1 VSPIDAADALAAA
14 VAALRAG
21 GRNQVAD
28 ELERPTGDREH
39 HIPSILVAGEDKR
52 GKSSLVNA
60 LLGSPDLSPV
70 GVDVTTGCPISMFY
84 ADPSRA
90 AIVRYGQ
97 TTAEEVSLQDAQRL
111 STIKGNPG
119 NAENI
124 RAVQIGVRSELLEH
138 LLLVDTPGV
147 GGLDSGHAELT
158 LQALAF
164 ADALLFVIEA
174 GTQFGADELE
184 FLRRASS
191 RIETVILVMTKTDLH
206 RGWRTILEDNLRL
219 LQAKAP
225 RFAACPVVPVSSLL
239 ALRGLRSDDPE
250 DVQELMEESGIPK
263 LRQVLIDHVARRSGV
278 LETANRLR
286 SAVGPLN
293 MMDRA
298 ISEKLAILDAGSEAE
313 QGLEDEQKRLA
324 ALGRDKAEWPRK
336 LDREIRRLTLERN
349 EEVTRGMV
357 EIRRRYDERIKDP
370 KKEDADTLPGELVA
384 DLTALAGHVNELA
397 TQRLMEIVDT
407 VLDDIDDGGALRESI
422 AKLGT
427 TDLQERLSSLG
438 LGSTSLASHE
448 KLMIVSSFSTG
459 HSMGSLLSG
468 SGLGVAVSAFV
479 APPIGIA
486 VGLGVGAFFAYQ
498 AFRGRSKQMFSTEF
512 RGWMG
517 EQCTQAQVT
526 INTTFQREIIDL
538 QEEIRDLVR
547 DVLAER
553 ERQINESLQEARDMQ
568 KQATAE
574 KEQNKTILGKRR
586 QMARQARQGIM
597 EALESLGVGADGKLE
612 TTTT

>member
-1 VSPIDAADALAAA
+1 MSPIDTSEALAAA

-21 GRNQVAD
+21 GRNKAAD
-28 ELERPTGDREH
+28 DLERPGADQED

-52 GKSSLVNA
+52 GKSTLVNA

-70 GVDVTTGCPISMFY
+70 GVEVTTGCPISFFHS
-84 ADPSRA
+84 DPPRA

-97 TTAEEVSLQDAQRL
+97 SMAEVVTLEDAQRL
-111 STIKGNPG
+111 STIKGNPQ

-124 RAVQIGVRSELLEH
+124 RAVQIGTRSDLLQH

-158 LQALAF
+158 LQTLSF

-174 GTQFGADELE
+174 GTQFGAGELE

-206 RGWRTILEDNLRL
+206 RGWRTILDDNLRL

-239 ALRGLRSDDPE
+239 ALRGIRSTDPE
-250 DVQELMEESGIPK
+250 DAHDLIEESGILK
-263 LRQVLIDHVARRSGV
+263 LRQVLIEHVARRAGV
-278 LETANRLR
+278 LKTANRLR

-293 MMDRA
+293 VMDRA
-298 ISEKLAILDAGSEAE
+298 VSEKLALLDAGSGAQ
-313 QGLEDEQKRLA
+313 QGLEDEQTRLA
-324 ALGRDKAEWPRK
+324 ELGKGRAEWPRK
-336 LDREIRRLTLERN
+336 LDREVRRLSFERN

-357 EIRRRYDERIKDP
+357 EIRRRYDERVKNP
-370 KKEDADTLPGELVA
+370 KKEDADTLPGELIA
-384 DLTALAGHVNELA
+384 DLTALAGHLNELA
-397 TQRLMEIVDT
+397 TQRLMEIVDA

-448 KLMIVSSFSTG
+448 KLLIVSSFSTG
-459 HSMGSLLSG
+459 RSMGSLLSG
-468 SGLGVAVSAFV
+468 GGLGITISAFV

-498 AFRGRSKQMFSTEF
+498 AFRGRSKQLFATEF
-512 RGWMG
+512 RSWMS
-517 EQCTQAQVT
+517 EQCNQAQVT
-526 INTTFQREIIDL
+526 INTTFQREMIDL

-553 ERQINESLQEARDMQ
+553 ERQINESLQEARDIQ
-568 KQATAE
+568 QQAASE
-574 KEQNKTILGKRR
+574 KEKSRATLTKRR
-586 QMARQARQGIM
+586 QMARQARKGIM
-597 EALESLGVGADGKLE
+597 DALRSLGVGADGKLE
-612 TTTT
+612 TVS

>member
-1 VSPIDAADALAAA
+1 VSTTETTDVLAAA
-14 VAALRAG
+14 GAALRAG
-21 GRNQVAD
+21 GRNQAAD
-28 ELERPTGDREH
+28 ELDRPAGDQEH

-70 GVDVTTGCPISMFY
+70 GVEVTTGCPISMFHS
-84 ADPSRA
+84 DPPRA

-97 TTAEEVSLQDAQRL
+97 ATPEAVSLEDAQRL
-111 STIKGNPG
+111 STIQGNPQ

-124 RAVQIGVRSELLEH
+124 RAVQIGVQSDLLEH

-158 LQALAF
+158 LQTLVF

-174 GTQFGADELE
+174 GTQFGAGELE

-206 RGWRTILEDNLRL
+206 RGWRTILDDNQRL
-219 LQAKAP
+219 LQSAAP
-225 RFAACPVVPVSSLL
+225 RFTACPVVPVSSVL
-239 ALRGLRSDDPE
+239 AVRAMRSTDPE
-250 DVQELMEESGIPK
+250 DVEALMEESGIPK
-263 LRQVLIDHVARRSGV
+263 LRQVLIDHVARRSGI
-278 LETANRLR
+278 LATANRLR

-293 MMDRA
+293 VMDRA
-298 ISEKLAILDAGSEAE
+298 ISERLAILDAGSGAKQDLEA
-313 QGLEDEQKRLA
+313 EQKRLA
-324 ALGRDKAEWPRK
+324 ALSRDKTEWPRK

-357 EIRRRYDERIKDP
+357 EIRRRYDERIKNP
-370 KKEDADTLPGELVA
+370 KKEDADTLPGELIA

-397 TQRLMEIVDT
+397 TQRLMEIVDAM
-407 VLDDIDDGGALRESI
+407 LNDIDDGGALRESI

-438 LGSTSLASHE
+438 LGSTRLAGHE
-448 KLMIVSSFSTG
+448 KLLIVSSFSTG
-459 HSMGSLLSG
+459 RSMGSLMSG

-498 AFRGRSKQMFSTEF
+498 AFRGRSKQMFASEF
-512 RGWMG
+512 RSWMN

-526 INTTFQREIIDL
+526 INTTFQREMIDL

-553 ERQINESLQEARDMQ
+553 ERQINDSLKEAREVQ
-568 KQATAE
+568 QQAETE
-574 KEQNKTILGKRR
+574 KEQTKANLGKRR
-586 QMARQARQGIM
+586 QMARQARKGIM
-597 EALESLGVGADGKLE
+597 DALESLGVGADGKLE
-612 TTTT
+612 SST

>member
-1 VSPIDAADALAAA
+1 MSTTVSTDVLAAA

-21 GRNQVAD
+21 GRNQAAD
-28 ELERPTGDREH
+28 ELERPAGDQEH

-70 GVDVTTGCPISMFY
+70 GVEVTTGCPISMFY
-84 ADPSRA
+84 SDPPRA

-97 TTAEEVSLQDAQRL
+97 ATAEAVSLEDAQRL
-111 STIKGNPG
+111 STIQGNPQ

-124 RAVQIGVRSELLEH
+124 RAVQIGVQSDLLEH

-158 LQALAF
+158 LQTLAF

-174 GTQFGADELE
+174 GTQFGAGELE

-206 RGWRTILEDNLRL
+206 RGWRTILDDNQRL
-219 LQAKAP
+219 LQSAAP
-225 RFAACPVVPVSSLL
+225 RFTACPVVPVSSVL
-239 ALRGLRSDDPE
+239 AVRSIRSTDPE
-250 DVQELMEESGIPK
+250 DVEILMEESGIPK
-263 LRQVLIDHVARRSGV
+263 LRQVLIDHVARRSGI
-278 LETANRLR
+278 LATANRLR

-293 MMDRA
+293 VMDRA
-298 ISEKLAILDAGSEAE
+298 ISERLAILDAGSGAKQE
-313 QGLEDEQKRLA
+313 LEEEQKRLA
-324 ALGRDKAEWPRK
+324 ALSRDKTEWPRK

-357 EIRRRYDERIKDP
+357 EIRRRYDERIKNP
-370 KKEDADTLPGELVA
+370 KKEDADTLPGELIA

-397 TQRLMEIVDT
+397 THRLMEIVDT
-407 VLDDIDDGGALRESI
+407 MLNDIDDGGTLRESI

-438 LGSTSLASHE
+438 LGSTRLAGHE
-448 KLMIVSSFSTG
+448 KLLIVSSFSTG
-459 HSMGSLLSG
+459 RSMGSLMSG

-498 AFRGRSKQMFSTEF
+498 AFRGRSKQMFASEF
-512 RGWMG
+512 RSWMN

-526 INTTFQREIIDL
+526 INTTFQREMIDL

-553 ERQINESLQEARDMQ
+553 ERQINDSLKEAREVQ
-568 KQATAE
+568 QQAQTE
-574 KEQNKTILGKRR
+574 KEQTKANLGKRR
-586 QMARQARQGIM
+586 QMARQARKGIM
-597 EALESLGVGADGKLE
+597 DALESLGVGADGKLE
-612 TTTT
+612 SAT

>member
-1 VSPIDAADALAAA
+1 MSPGDTADALAAA
-14 VAALRAG
+14 AAALRAG
-21 GRNQVAD
+21 GRNKAAD
-28 ELERPTGDREH
+28 ELERPSGDREH

-60 LLGSPDLSPV
+60 LIGSPDISPV
-70 GVDVTTGCPISMFY
+70 GVEVTTGCPISMFY
-84 ADPSRA
+84 SDPTRA

-97 TTAEEVSLQDAQRL
+97 STAEIVSLEDAQRL
-111 STIKGNPG
+111 STIQGNPQ

-124 RAVQIGVRSELLEH
+124 RAVQIGVRSDLLEH

-158 LQALAF
+158 LQTLAF
-164 ADALLFVIEA
+164 ADALLFVVEA
-174 GTQFGADELE
+174 GTQFGAGELE

-191 RIETVILVMTKTDLH
+191 RIETVILVMTKTDIH
-206 RGWRTILEDNLRL
+206 RGWRTILDDNLRL

-239 ALRGLRSDDPE
+239 ALRGMRSTDPE
-250 DVQELMEESGIPK
+250 DVQDLMEESGILK
-263 LRQVLIDHVARRSGV
+263 LRQVLIDHVARRAGI
-278 LETANRLR
+278 LEIANRLR

-293 MMDRA
+293 LMDRS
-298 ISEKLAILDAGSEAE
+298 ISEKLAVLDGGSGAQQGLEAE
-313 QGLEDEQKRLA
+313 QSRLA
-324 ALGRDKAEWPRK
+324 GLGRDKAEWPRK
-336 LDREIRRLTLERN
+336 LDREIRRLSLERN

-357 EIRRRYDERIKDP
+357 EIRRRYDERIKNP

-407 VLDDIDDGGALRESI
+407 VLNDIDDGGALRESI

-438 LGSTSLASHE
+438 LGSTALASHE
-448 KLMIVSSFSTG
+448 KLLIVSSFSTG
-459 HSMGSLLSG
+459 RSMGSLLSG
-468 SGLGVAVSAFV
+468 SGLGVTISAFV

-498 AFRGRSKQMFSTEF
+498 AFRGRSKQLFASEF
-512 RGWMG
+512 RSWMS
-517 EQCTQAQVT
+517 EQCSQAQVT
-526 INTTFQREIIDL
+526 INTTFQREMIDL

-547 DVLAER
+547 DVLGER
-553 ERQINESLQEARDMQ
+553 ERQINESLKEARAIEQ
-568 KQATAE
+568 QATAE
-574 KEQNKTILGKRR
+574 KEQTKTNLTKRR
-586 QMARQARQGIM
+586 QSVRQARKGIM
-597 EALESLGVGADGKLE
+597 DALAAIGVGTDGKLE
-612 TTTT
+612 ATT

>member
-1 VSPIDAADALAAA
+1 VSTTETTDVLAAA

-21 GRNQVAD
+21 GRNQAAD
-28 ELERPTGDREH
+28 ELERPAGDQEH

-70 GVDVTTGCPISMFY
+70 GVEVTTGCPISMFY
-84 ADPSRA
+84 SDPPRA

-97 TTAEEVSLQDAQRL
+97 ATAEAVSLEDAQRL
-111 STIKGNPG
+111 STIQGNPQ

-124 RAVQIGVRSELLEH
+124 RAVQIGVQSDLLEH

-158 LQALAF
+158 LQTLAF

-174 GTQFGADELE
+174 GTQFGAGELE

-206 RGWRTILEDNLRL
+206 RGWRTILDDNQRL
-219 LQAKAP
+219 LQSAAP
-225 RFAACPVVPVSSLL
+225 RFTACPVVPVSSVL
-239 ALRGLRSDDPE
+239 AVRGIRSTDPE
-250 DVQELMEESGIPK
+250 DVEALMEESGIPK
-263 LRQVLIDHVARRSGV
+263 LRQVLIDHVARRSGI
-278 LETANRLR
+278 LATANRLR

-293 MMDRA
+293 VMDRA
-298 ISEKLAILDAGSEAE
+298 ISERLAILDAGSGAK
-313 QGLEDEQKRLA
+313 QDLEEEQKRLA
-324 ALGRDKAEWPRK
+324 ALSRDKTEWPRK

-357 EIRRRYDERIKDP
+357 EIRRRYDERIKNP
-370 KKEDADTLPGELVA
+370 KKEDADTLPGELIA

-407 VLDDIDDGGALRESI
+407 MLNDIDDGGALRESI

-438 LGSTSLASHE
+438 LGSTRLAGHE
-448 KLMIVSSFSTG
+448 KLLIVSSFSTG
-459 HSMGSLLSG
+459 RSMGSLMSG

-498 AFRGRSKQMFSTEF
+498 AFRGRSKQMFASEF
-512 RGWMG
+512 RSWMN

-526 INTTFQREIIDL
+526 INTTFQREMIDL

-553 ERQINESLQEARDMQ
+553 ERQINDSLKEAREVQ
-568 KQATAE
+568 QQAETE
-574 KEQNKTILGKRR
+574 KEQTKGNLGKRR
-586 QMARQARQGIM
+586 QMARQARKGIM
-597 EALESLGVGADGKLE
+597 DALESLGVGADGKLE
-612 TTTT
+612 SAT

>member
-1 VSPIDAADALAAA
+1 MSTTETTDVLAAA

-21 GRNQVAD
+21 GRNQAAD
-28 ELERPTGDREH
+28 ELERPAGDQEH

-70 GVDVTTGCPISMFY
+70 GVEVTTGCPISMFY
-84 ADPSRA
+84 SDPPRA

-97 TTAEEVSLQDAQRL
+97 ATAEAVSLEDAQRL
-111 STIKGNPG
+111 STIQGNPQ

-124 RAVQIGVRSELLEH
+124 RAVQIGVQSDLLEH

-158 LQALAF
+158 LQTLAF

-174 GTQFGADELE
+174 GTQFGAGELE

-206 RGWRTILEDNLRL
+206 RGWRTILDDNQRL
-219 LQAKAP
+219 LQSAAP
-225 RFAACPVVPVSSLL
+225 RFTACPVVPVSSVL
-239 ALRGLRSDDPE
+239 AVRGIRSTDPE
-250 DVQELMEESGIPK
+250 DVEALMEESGIPK
-263 LRQVLIDHVARRSGV
+263 LRQVLIDHVARRSGI
-278 LETANRLR
+278 LATANRLR

-293 MMDRA
+293 VMDRA
-298 ISEKLAILDAGSEAE
+298 ISERLAILDAGSGAK
-313 QGLEDEQKRLA
+313 QDLEEEQKRLA
-324 ALGRDKAEWPRK
+324 ALSRDKTEWPRK

-357 EIRRRYDERIKDP
+357 EIRRRYDERIKNP
-370 KKEDADTLPGELVA
+370 KKEDADTLPGELIA

-407 VLDDIDDGGALRESI
+407 MLNDIDDGGALRESI

-438 LGSTSLASHE
+438 LGSTRLAGHE
-448 KLMIVSSFSTG
+448 KLLIVSSFSTG
-459 HSMGSLLSG
+459 RSMGSLMSG

-498 AFRGRSKQMFSTEF
+498 AFRGRSKQMFASEF
-512 RGWMG
+512 RSWMN

-526 INTTFQREIIDL
+526 INTTFQREMIDL

-553 ERQINESLQEARDMQ
+553 ERQINDSLKEAREVQ
-568 KQATAE
+568 QQAETE
-574 KEQNKTILGKRR
+574 KEQTKGNLGKRR
-586 QMARQARQGIM
+586 QMARQARKGIM
-597 EALESLGVGADGKLE
+597 DALESLGVGADGKLE
-612 TTTT
+612 SAT

>member
-1 VSPIDAADALAAA
+1 MSQIDTSDALAAA

-21 GRNQVAD
+21 GRNKAAD
-28 ELERPTGDREH
+28 DLERPEGDREH
-39 HIPSILVAGEDKR
+39 HIPSILIAGEDKR

-60 LLGSPDLSPV
+60 LVGSPDLSPV
-70 GVDVTTGCPISMFY
+70 GVEVTTGCPISMFY
-84 ADPSRA
+84 SDPPRA
-90 AIVRYGQ
+90 AIVRYGKSV
-97 TTAEEVSLQDAQRL
+97 AEVVPLEEAQRL
-111 STIKGNPG
+111 ATIQGNPQ

-124 RAVQIGVRSELLEH
+124 RAVQIGARSELLQH

-147 GGLDSGHAELT
+147 GGLNSGHAELT
-158 LQALAF
+158 LQTLAF
-164 ADALLFVIEA
+164 ADALLFVVEA
-174 GTQFGADELE
+174 GTQFGASELD

-206 RGWRTILEDNLRL
+206 RGWRTILDDNLRL

-239 ALRGLRSDDPE
+239 ALRGIRSTDPE
-250 DVQELMEESGIPK
+250 DARDLMEESGIPK
-263 LRQVLIDHVARRSGV
+263 LRQVLIDHVVRRAGV
-278 LETANRLR
+278 LKRANRLR

-293 MMDRA
+293 IMNRA
-298 ISEKLAILDAGSEAE
+298 VSEKLALLDAGSGAR
-313 QGLEDEQKRLA
+313 QGLEDEQSRLTD
-324 ALGRDKAEWPRK
+324 LGKDRAEWPRK
-336 LDREIRRLTLERN
+336 LDREVRRLSLERN

-357 EIRRRYDERIKDP
+357 EIRRRYDERIKNP
-370 KKEDADTLPGELVA
+370 QKEDADTLPGELIA

-427 TDLQERLSSLG
+427 TDLQERLSSIG
-438 LGSTSLASHE
+438 LGSTTLASHE

-459 HSMGSLLSG
+459 RSMGSLLSG
-468 SGLGVAVSAFV
+468 SGLGITVSAFV

-498 AFRGRSKQMFSTEF
+498 AFRGRSKQMFSSEF
-512 RGWMG
+512 RSWMS
-517 EQCTQAQVT
+517 EQCSQAQVT
-526 INTTFQREIIDL
+526 INTTFQREMIDL

-547 DVLAER
+547 DVLVER
-553 ERQINESLQEARDMQ
+553 ERQINESLQEARNMQ
-568 KQATAE
+568 QQASSE
-574 KEQNKTILGKRR
+574 KVKTKATLEKRR
-586 QMARQARQGIM
+586 QMARKARKGIM
-597 EALESLGVGADGKLE
+597 DELQSLGVGADGKLE
-612 TTTT
+612 TSA

>member
-1 VSPIDAADALAAA
+1 MSTTVSTDVLAAA

-21 GRNQVAD
+21 GRNQAAD
-28 ELERPTGDREH
+28 ELERPAGDQEH

-70 GVDVTTGCPISMFY
+70 GVEVTTGCPISMFY
-84 ADPSRA
+84 SDPPRA

-97 TTAEEVSLQDAQRL
+97 ATAEAVSLEDAQRL
-111 STIKGNPG
+111 STIQGNPQ

-124 RAVQIGVRSELLEH
+124 RAVQIGVQSDLLEH

-158 LQALAF
+158 LQTLAF

-174 GTQFGADELE
+174 GTQFGAGELE

-206 RGWRTILEDNLRL
+206 RGWRTILDDNQRL
-219 LQAKAP
+219 LQSAAP
-225 RFAACPVVPVSSLL
+225 RFTACPVVPVSSVL
-239 ALRGLRSDDPE
+239 AVRSIRSTDPE
-250 DVQELMEESGIPK
+250 DVEILMEESGIPK
-263 LRQVLIDHVARRSGV
+263 LRQVLIDHVARRSGI
-278 LETANRLR
+278 LATANRLR

-293 MMDRA
+293 VMDRA
-298 ISEKLAILDAGSEAE
+298 ISERLAILDAGSGAKQE
-313 QGLEDEQKRLA
+313 LEEEQKRLA
-324 ALGRDKAEWPRK
+324 ALSRDKTEWPRK

-357 EIRRRYDERIKDP
+357 EIRRRYDERIKNP
-370 KKEDADTLPGELVA
+370 KKEDADTLPGELIA

-397 TQRLMEIVDT
+397 THRLMEIVDT
-407 VLDDIDDGGALRESI
+407 MLNDIDDGGTLRESI

-438 LGSTSLASHE
+438 LGSTRLAGHE
-448 KLMIVSSFSTG
+448 KLLIVSSFSTG
-459 HSMGSLLSG
+459 RSMGSLMSG

-498 AFRGRSKQMFSTEF
+498 AFRGRSKQMFASEF
-512 RGWMG
+512 RSWMN

-526 INTTFQREIIDL
+526 INTTFQREMIDL

-553 ERQINESLQEARDMQ
+553 ERQINDSLKEAREVQ
-568 KQATAE
+568 QQAQTE
-574 KEQNKTILGKRR
+574 KEQTKATLGKRR
-586 QMARQARQGIM
+586 QMARQARKGIM
-597 EALESLGVGADGKLE
+597 DALESLGVGADGKLE
-612 TTTT
+612 SAT